1 MVVWKRM
8 RLHAVRVVSV
18 DVEPLEI
25 AAVGQAEKHTAA
37 GRFNGAHKAL

>member
-8 RLHAVRVVSV
+8 VLRAVRVVRV

-25 AAVGQAEKHTAA
+25 ATVGQAEKHTATR
-37 GRFNGAHKAL
+37 RFNGAHKAL